1 MDEAPDPRFALA
13 NERTF
18 LAYERTAVGLL
29 IAAVG
34 AIRFLQGSWVE
45 RVLGVALLVSA
56 AATALVGWQRY
67 QQAAAAIRDGRPL
80 PPGLGVPVVVVSILA
95 LTVLVGLS
103 VLV

>member
-1 MDEAPDPRFALA
+1 MDEAPDPRFDLA

-34 AIRFLQGSWVE
+34 VIQFLRGSWVE
-45 RVLGVALLVSA
+45 HALGIALLVSA
-56 AATALVGWQRY
+56 AATAAVGWQRH
-67 QQAAAAIRDGRPL
+67 QQVAAAIRDGRPL
-80 PPGLGVPVVVVSILA
+80 PAGLGVPVVGLSILA
-95 LTVLVGLS
+95 LTLLVGLS